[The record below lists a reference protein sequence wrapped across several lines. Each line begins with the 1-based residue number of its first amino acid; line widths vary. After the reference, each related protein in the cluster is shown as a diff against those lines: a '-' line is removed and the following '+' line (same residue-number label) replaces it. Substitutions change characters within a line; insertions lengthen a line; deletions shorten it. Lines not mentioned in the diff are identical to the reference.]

1 MIDFKKALRDMKE
14 KKRSMVPKELTK
26 EDLEGLTKDQAKA
39 MELMT
44 MLYDTFILKGYAG
57 TGKTYLLNR
66 FLSRMTGGRNRVI
79 ITAPTHKAVAVA
91 NGDGTIHSYLSLSI
105 KYKQDKQILQQ
116 RPFQDNIMF
125 GDILIVDEASM
136 VSSELLEYILDAQ
149 ETYELKVIFIGDP
162 AQIPPVGEKE
172 SPVWEIDAPSFTLT
186 EIVRQAKDSNIIS
199 LATSVRDGTAYT
211 KGVSRFVNDKDVF
224 MGKMPEMKKFFI
236 DMLNIGQYPHVIS
249 YRNSVVDN
257 ANKWGR
263 DIVKNKPEDRFLVG
277 EEVHVR
283 SVNDDQIHKLEDIVE
298 IYGISKPY
306 KFAAAKD
313 KAMMVMDIGI
323 RSAKGEEE
331 LVVPFSN
338 ADAKAFELNKKALAD
353 RARMKEIPWGK
364 FWKFTNS
371 VSELKHIY
379 ALTCHRSQGST
390 FENVI
395 VNCNDIPE
403 QRLLYT
409 AVTRASKR
417 LFLFRD

>member
-1 MIDFKKALRDMKE
+1 MIDFGKLLLDRNLDKQSK
-14 KKRSMVPKELTK
+14 VPDSPTK
-26 EDLEGLTKDQAKA
+26 EDLEGLTRDQAKA
-39 MELMT
+39 MELMS

-57 TGKTYLLNR
+57 TGKTYLLNK
-66 FLSRMTGGRNRVI
+66 FLARMTGGRSRVI

-125 GDILIVDEASM
+125 GDILVVDEASM
-136 VSSELLEYILDAQ
+136 VSKELLEYILDAQ
-149 ETYELKVIFIGDP
+149 EMYELKVIFIGDP

-186 EIVRQAKDSNIIS
+186 EIVRQARDSNIIS
-199 LATSVRDGTAYT
+199 LATAVREGTAYT

-224 MGKMPEMKKFFI
+224 MGRMPEMKKFFI
-236 DMLNIGQYPHVIS
+236 KMLNEDEFPYVIS
-249 YRNSVVDN
+249 YRNFVVDS

-277 EEVHVR
+277 EEVYVR

-298 IYGISKPY
+298 IVDISQPF

-313 KAMMVMDIGI
+313 QPMMVMNITI
-323 RSAKGEEE
+323 RSAKGEED
-331 LVVPFSN
+331 LIVPFSN
-338 ADAKAFELNKKALAD
+338 ADAKAFENNKKALAGK
-353 RARMKEIPWGK
+353 ARNKQIPWGK
-364 FWKFTNS
+364 FWKFANS

-390 FENVI
+390 FRNVI
-395 VNCNDIPE
+395 VNCNDIGD